1 MKPGGAWKA
10 APFLLAS
17 SAAYGQVLTLVNP
30 LNVDRRQEVIEI
42 PLQRV
47 LDELHA
53 GPVQAPAIVA
63 EDAKT
68 GQHLPD
74 QFFSAT
80 YGAPPDTLLV
90 LVRLAAQLRG
100 HPVSR

>member
-1 MKPGGAWKA
+1 MEGCTFSFGFKRSVR
-10 APFLLAS
+10 AS
-17 SAAYGQVLTLVNP
+17 ADACESAECGSQ
-30 LNVDRRQEVIEI
+30 
-42 PLQRV
+42 
-47 LDELHA
+47 A

-90 LVRLAAQLRG
+90 LVRLGAQLRG